1 MLFGLYNAP
10 ATFQT
15 VINEALRLFLG
26 KFVVVYLDD
35 ILIFSDS
42 QEEYYDYL

>member
-1 MLFGLYNAP
+1 MLFGLCNTP

-15 VINEALRLFLG
+15 VINEALRPYLG
-26 KFVVVYLDD
+26 RFVVVYLND

-42 QEEYYDYL
+42 QEEHYDYL

>member
-1 MLFGLYNAP
+1 MLFGLYNTP

-15 VINEALRLFLG
+15 VINEALRPYLG
-26 KFVVVYLDD
+26 KFVVIYLND

-42 QEEYYDYL
+42 QEEHYDYL